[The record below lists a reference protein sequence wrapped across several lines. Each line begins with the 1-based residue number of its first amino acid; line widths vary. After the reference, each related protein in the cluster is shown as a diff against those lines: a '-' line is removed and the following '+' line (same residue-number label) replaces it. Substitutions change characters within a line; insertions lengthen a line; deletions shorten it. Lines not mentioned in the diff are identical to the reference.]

1 VNPISTLR
9 AIANEWQYSVQI
21 GKDWRSRARL
31 MTDYLLSHAM
41 FAMPRTMLNRERVI
55 TTRGGVKLSYRL
67 NRGDLQGIREVW
79 GNEVYTLP
87 FATPSGALLD
97 LGANIGLTTT
107 WMATHNNFTKIV
119 AVEPDHDNAVL
130 LAKNLEQN
138 GIKGEVI
145 EAAVGPRDGTAYFKR
160 SSWSNLGTCVETSS
174 GSDHPRGEE
183 VAVRMVSVPSL
194 LNQFGL
200 DSLGVVKVDIEG
212 SEQALFL
219 DCSGWLDRAS
229 ALVVEF
235 HLELVDYPLLT
246 KTIASHGFEHI
257 PPSPRHTD
265 CFVRLPAIDSI
276 RPLLSV

>member
-9 AIANEWQYSVQI
+9 AIAKEWQYSVRI
-21 GKDWRSRARL
+21 GKDFRSRVRL
-31 MTDYLLSHAM
+31 MTDYLLSHAL
-41 FAMPRTMLNRERVI
+41 FAMPRNMMNRERVI
-55 TTRGGVKLSYRL
+55 TTRAGVKLSYRL

-107 WMATHNNFTKIV
+107 WMATHNHFTRIV

-145 EAAVGPRDGTAYFKR
+145 EAAVGPRDGTVHFKK
-160 SSWSNLGTCVETSS
+160 SSWFNLGTCVETSS
-174 GSDHPRGEE
+174 DSHGPRGEE
-183 VAVRMVSVPSL
+183 VPVRMVSVPYI
-194 LNQFGL
+194 LNHFGL

-219 DCSGWLDRAS
+219 GPCGWLERAS
-229 ALVVEF
+229 ALIVEF
-235 HLELVDYPLLT
+235 HLALVDYPLLT
-246 KTIASHGFEHI
+246 KTVASHGFKHI
-257 PPSPRHTD
+257 PPSSQHTD
-265 CFVRLPAIDSI
+265 CFVRFPTN
-276 RPLLSV
+276 RFN

>member
-1 VNPISTLR
+1 V
-9 AIANEWQYSVQI
+9 
-21 GKDWRSRARL
+21 RL
-31 MTDYLLSHAM
+31 ITDFLLSHAL
-41 FAMPRTMLNRERVI
+41 FAVPRKMVNRERVI
-55 TTRGGVKLSYRL
+55 TTRAGVKLSYRL

-79 GNEVYTLP
+79 GDEVYNLP

-107 WMATHNNFTKIV
+107 WMATHNHFTKIV

-145 EAAVGPRDGTAYFKR
+145 EAAVGPRDGTVHFKKA
-160 SSWSNLGTCVETSS
+160 SWSNLGTCMETSS
-174 GSDHPRGEE
+174 DIDGPRGEE
-183 VAVRMVSVPSL
+183 VPVRMVSVPYI

-219 DCSGWLDRAS
+219 GPCGWLERVS
-229 ALVVEF
+229 AMVVEF
-235 HLELVDYPLLT
+235 HPSLVDYPLLT
-246 KTIASHGFEHI
+246 ETVASRGFEYF
-257 PPSPRHTD
+257 PASSRNMD
-265 CFVRLPAIDSI
+265 CFVRLPTN
-276 RPLLSV
+276 RFK